1 MTLSS
6 PLNTQQLDQE
16 SITTL
21 EYQLQQS
28 LSQEVTGQKCTN
40 LYKIYD
46 LEKNTLGDLCEY
58 FVAIEA
64 IKRGAKV
71 YRNVVKTG
79 YADLIL
85 EINNKFIPVD
95 VKSKTWNYQR
105 NNWRS
110 ETRKAA
116 CQVISVEIDDVNGWK
131 AAWPRQCGG
140 GPIKDRPFQCPEGL
154 EHFWE

>member
-1 MTLSS
+1 M
-6 PLNTQQLDQE
+6 QRKQ
-16 SITTL
+16 
-21 EYQLQQS
+21 
-28 LSQEVTGQKCTN
+28 SQETLGQKYTN

-46 LEKNTLGDLCEY
+46 LETNILGDLSEY

-71 YRNVVKTG
+71 YRNVIKTG

-95 VKSKTWNYQR
+95 VKAKVWNARDLNFQSMVR
-105 NNWRS
+105 TAR
-110 ETRKAA
+110 
-116 CQVISVEIDDVNGWK
+116 CQVVCVTPDDVNGWK
-131 AAWPRQCGG
+131 VSWPLKQGG
-140 GPIKDRPFQCPEGL
+140 KTIAHSACPEGL

>member
-1 MTLSS
+1 MTLNL
-6 PLNTQQLDQE
+6 PLKDQQLK
-16 SITTL
+16 L
-21 EYQLQQS
+21 ENTMDLDVQLQQKQ
-28 LSQEVTGQKCTN
+28 SQETIGQKYTN
-40 LYKIYD
+40 VYKIYD
-46 LEKNTLGDLCEY
+46 LERNTLGDLCEY

-95 VKSKTWNYQR
+95 VKSKTWNYQTAK
-105 NNWRS
+105 WQS
-110 ETRKAA
+110 ETKNAA

-131 AAWPRQCGG
+131 VTWPRQHVGG
-140 GPIKDRPFQCPEGL
+140 HPKDRPFQCPEGL

>member
-1 MTLSS
+1 MTLNL
-6 PLNTQQLDQE
+6 PLKDQQLK
-16 SITTL
+16 L
-21 EYQLQQS
+21 ENTMDSDVQSQQKQ
-28 LSQEVTGQKCTN
+28 SQEKIGQKYTN
-40 LYKIYD
+40 LYKIYN

-71 YRNVVKTG
+71 YRNVIKTG

-85 EINNKFIPVD
+85 EINNIFIPVD
-95 VKSKTWNYQR
+95 VKAKTWNYQR

-110 ETRKAA
+110 ETRKAT
-116 CQVISVEIDDVNGWK
+116 CQVISVEINDVNGWK
-131 AAWPRQCGG
+131 VTWPRQCGG
-140 GPIKDRPFQCPEGL
+140 HPTKDRPFQCPEGL